1 MPTFWKPDGVNK
13 EGAAY
18 GEDVAYNKA
27 VTEGFG
33 TAIQADAAEGEYKEF
48 GQPDDENAQGV
59 KSDVRIK
66 HNHQSHWMP
75 RPPGQARL

>member
-1 MPTFWKPDGVNK
+1 MRQKCRECEYCDCLIPVNIMPTFWKPYGVNK

-48 GQPDDENAQGV
+48 GQPDDENA
-59 KSDVRIK
+59 
-66 HNHQSHWMP
+66 
-75 RPPGQARL
+75 